1 VPPHGLPL
9 DLFWSEHE
17 ADGENKFA
25 PLARLDDEMLAARQ
39 SQFVKTCPAVV
50 RGYSPIRLDPALV
63 LQSLQRRIERS
74 MIHQQDVIRLLLD
87 GAGNAQTMIGSEH
100 QSSEDQQVQRPLQQG
115 YAFIVSLC

>member
-1 VPPHGLPL
+1 
-9 DLFWSEHE
+9 
-17 ADGENKFA
+17 
-25 PLARLDDEMLAARQ
+25 
-39 SQFVKTCPAVV
+39 
-50 RGYSPIRLDPALV
+50 
-63 LQSLQRRIERS
+63 